1 MILNSR
7 IGGDWREADELARV
21 VDRKNRRLIA
31 TREPTDGGAA
41 SLVRPGDHGIP
52 ERIYSG
58 HLPEV
63 VDVAGPGQ
71 VQAVGQPVDRRIGR
85 GAERLRVQ
93 PARLGEGEGISNDLS
108 KLVDVGGA
116 GEDVFQRRDRHL
128 KRSNIKQPVQWRRPG
143 GGRQGQQKRQHG
155 AGGGTT

>member
-1 MILNSR
+1 MRSLL
-7 IGGDWREADELARV
+7 GDVGALLAGE
-21 VDRKNRRLIA
+21 DALY
-31 TREPTDGGAA
+31 
-41 SLVRPGDHGIP
+41 VRPG
-52 ERIYSG
+52 SG